1 MAAKLNA
8 NRRAAAG
15 GDKIL
20 SRDSFFFFGFLVG
33 QTVLLDTQV
42 EELGNPTWSVLGKGN
57 CRNHRFPI
65 SYFPEEGK
73 KKEKNTTV

>member
-33 QTVLLDTQV
+33 QTVWLDTQV
-42 EELGNPTWSVLGKGN
+42 EELGIPTWSILGKEKGTVE
-57 CRNHRFPI
+57 NHRG
-65 SYFPEEGK
+65 SLSEGK
-73 KKEKNTTV
+73 KKEKNITV